1 MAVQQGVLHRDISGG
16 NLLIYP
22 TVQSAVDP
30 ESKEEIRSLQWVGIL
45 TDWELSKGVDAPSG
59 ARQPE
64 RTVCCPIS
72 PLLTAAYTNSLIQGT
87 WQYMSV
93 ALLRDPHKIVE
104 RADDLE
110 SFTHI
115 IIYNA
120 VRYLGS
126 DCANVG
132 DWIEDFFDSYCL
144 DSNGMYTC
152 GDLKLLTVTETAK
165 LMAQGKELRFKSPM
179 DALLK
184 SLLTSLK
191 AYYAVKAYD
200 TKAKLLPESTPATT
214 TPTTVAPSE
223 PVLKLN
229 EAAIFSPFEL
239 TTTTKLDSDSDLD
252 QDTAESAPSE
262 ADRETAERVTSH
274 QGLCGLLMAAM
285 RSTQWKHDKVED
297 RVPIDWQPKRAIGP
311 SVVST
316 VARNKRRRL
325 QEGSQHGVMSS
336 AESPA
341 PSSSSSLMRAPSKV
355 SSMQLKKSPRTTEP
369 TPTQTIVTPPSQ

>member
-72 PLLTAAYTNSLIQGT
+72 SLLTAAYTNSLIQGT

-214 TPTTVAPSE
+214 TPTVAPSE